1 MKIYV
6 IRHGQTELNK
16 KGLINGH
23 IDDILAPEGIEQA
36 KNAAPS
42 LPKTIKH
49 IYSSSLSRAMET
61 AKILNEALNLPI
73 TFHDEL
79 REVNFGILNG
89 TPFLDEHKKRH
100 QMLDYDWRPSGENFE
115 DVKTRVLKILQKIHK
130 ENGAG
135 EALIVA
141 HGGIIRLLHFL
152 EFGEPLNEIGNASLY
167 GFDLDKILNLK
178 TG

>member
-16 KGLINGH
+16 QGIINGH
-23 IDDILAPEGIEQA
+23 KDDTLAPEGIEQA
-36 KNAAPS
+36 NMAAPS

-49 IYSSSLSRAMET
+49 FYVSSLERAKQT
-61 AKILNEALNLPI
+61 AKLLNDVLKVHM

-79 REVNFGILNG
+79 KEVNFGILNG
-89 TPFLDEHKKRH
+89 TPFFDEYKKRH
-100 QMLDYDWRPSGENFE
+100 KMLDYDWRPSGENFE
-115 DVKTRVLKILQKIHK
+115 DVKTRVLKILK
-130 ENGAG
+130 EIKDNNGDG

-152 EFGEPLNEIGNASLY
+152 EFGEPLNEIEKASLHS
-167 GFDLDKILNLK
+167 FDLDKILK
-178 TG
+178 